1 MGLKRTS
8 NFASRGRR
16 PVAAVGLVL
25 WALVLAGGGLLWATL
40 SDVAR
45 LEDELA
51 QVRDHSARLNDQVA
65 VLETRAETAPD
76 VAALRRQSEAVRNL
90 NALTGPRQM
99 PFADLLALL
108 EDRLPRGVWISQMSY
123 NAENGRLSVSVRTD
137 TESTLPVALRALE
150 GETALRDV
158 ILERQL
164 RLQQGGRQLA
174 QYDIEARAE

>member
-1 MGLKRTS
+1 MGLKRAS

-16 PVAAVGLVL
+16 PVAAAGVVL
-25 WALVLAGGGLLWATL
+25 WAFVLAGGALLVQTL

-45 LEDELA
+45 LEDDLA
-51 QVRDHSARLNDQVA
+51 QVQDHNARLSDQVA
-65 VLETRAETAPD
+65 RLEINAQVAPD
-76 VAALRRQSEAVRNL
+76 VAELRRQSEAVRNF
-90 NALTGPRQM
+90 NSLTGPRRM
-99 PFADLLALL
+99 PFTDLLVLL
-108 EDRLPRGVWISQMSY
+108 EDKLPRGVWISQLSY
-123 NAENGRLSVSVRTD
+123 NTENGQVSVSVRTD